1 KSIICE
7 VPRRPVMAEA
17 ASKMR
22 GLPIGLDLENAGYV
36 ALEQIAGRL
45 MDFPYIYR
53 WDRHGR
59 KGQFCRVLARGKMN
73 SCCVEFEDG
82 YKMIPSRNAL
92 YRRIKAIGRP
102 RGCLA
107 RPRMCR

>member
-1 KSIICE
+1 
-7 VPRRPVMAEA
+7 
-17 ASKMR
+17 MR
-22 GLPIGLDLENAGYV
+22 GLPIELDGRKLVTQRDAGEYIAKLPKEV
-36 ALEQIAGRL
+36 HDATIWKTLDTSLDQIAGRL

-82 YKMIPSRNAL
+82 YKMITSRNAL
-92 YRRIKAIGRP
+92 YRRI
-102 RGCLA
+102 
-107 RPRMCR
+107 